1 MPIYM
6 YRCTNCGHQFEQ
18 RQRMSDAPL
27 VECPVCEGP
36 IRRVVNPVGVVFK
49 GRGFYVTDN
58 RNGAV
63 SSKAETT
70 STKSSTESGEGAK
83 SEGAK
88 SEKDTGKKESK
99 TPATGASTAA

>member
-1 MPIYM
+1 
-6 YRCTNCGHQFEQ
+6 
-18 RQRMSDAPL
+18 MSDAPL
-27 VECPVCEGP
+27 TECPVCEGP

-49 GRGFYVTDN
+49 GSGFYVTDN
-58 RNGAV
+58 RNGTV

-70 STKSSTESGEGAK
+70 STKSSKESSEGAKSEGAK

-99 TPATGASTAA
+99 TAATGAGTAA